1 LSYNSQTSPN
11 ALTTKKGNSL
21 MAVKRP
27 KRRRAPQRRFDV
39 TRLEFTELVDRITL
53 NEEKI
58 RRNAAKL
65 DIQFKRFAQM
75 QAELDEI
82 RKQLT
87 KPSN

>member
-1 LSYNSQTSPN
+1 
-11 ALTTKKGNSL
+11 

-27 KRRRAPQRRFDV
+27 KRRAPQRRFDV

-53 NEEKI
+53 NEEKL
-58 RRNAAKL
+58 RRNAANL
-65 DIQFKRFAQM
+65 DIQFKRFAQI

-82 RKQLT
+82 RRLLT